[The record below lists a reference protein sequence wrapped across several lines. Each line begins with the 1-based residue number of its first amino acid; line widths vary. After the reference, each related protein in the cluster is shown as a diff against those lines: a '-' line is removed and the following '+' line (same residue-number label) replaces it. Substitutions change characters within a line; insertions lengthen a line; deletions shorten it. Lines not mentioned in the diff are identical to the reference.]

1 MICVFLQRQLCKNDQ
16 QGQIDVLINDNC
28 KVVGV
33 ELKFDKR
40 TDIQIAE
47 IKTILN
53 EFSLYSRVNVNSFL
67 TGLSDTSVTSIS
79 EMQIPVRTG
88 FVNDKSGS
96 VPIIIFIDIC
106 SVGKKVRVLSKYK
119 ADDLLKTLK

>member
-67 TGLSDTSVTSIS
+67 TGLSDTSFTSIS

-96 VPIIIFIDIC
+96 VPIIIFIDIY

>member
-67 TGLSDTSVTSIS
+67 TGLSDTSFTSIS

-96 VPIIIFIDIC
+96 VPIIIFIDIY
-106 SVGKKVRVLSKYK
+106 SVGKKVRVLIDTFVSK
-119 ADDLLKTLK
+119 